1 MNDPANRGK
10 SRPATIAERQAFE
23 TYRQQVE
30 QDLPE
35 LRRQAA
41 QMEKDLRAAAMREPT
56 VSGQLRRAILESG
69 IDYRDLAD
77 QAGLSAKT
85 LAEFLAGSAAL
96 DSIAIDKLA
105 ALLRQQLRPIAL

>member
-1 MNDPANRGK
+1 MNDPVNARK
-10 SRPATIAERQAFE
+10 SRPATATERKAFE
-23 TYRQQVE
+23 TYRQQIE

-41 QMEKDLRAAAMREPT
+41 QIEDDLRAAAMREPT

-69 IDYRDLAD
+69 IDNRELAD
-77 QAGLSAKT
+77 QTGLSAKT
-85 LAEFLAGSAAL
+85 LAEFLAGIAAL

-105 ALLRQQLRPIAL
+105 ARLKQQLRPIAL